1 MMKGGDGYYYVKI
14 DCENIFNKYTLFYSQ
29 IGKIMNE
36 ILNIIDKECI
46 NVYNKNA
53 KRKSS
58 DTRARMLFVD

>member
-1 MMKGGDGYYYVKI
+1 
-14 DCENIFNKYTLFYSQ
+14 
-29 IGKIMNE
+29 MNE

-58 DTRARMLFVD
+58 DTRARMLFVDWDPTTSIIALRILFVKR

>member
-1 MMKGGDGYYYVKI
+1 
-14 DCENIFNKYTLFYSQ
+14 
-29 IGKIMNE
+29 MNE